1 MAYEQDGESDQ
12 LISKATWSLKVSGL
26 VCGVLLVLGRS
37 ASSGNVVWNPTFHQ
51 SSAPLTV
58 IVKNQVP
65 SHPLPQVPK
74 TIPNISNAALSKR
87 AAASEVIAFSPGKN
101 ADTTT
106 EGEGD
111 VSGATPAGVTGV
123 DSGAGTVG
131 GTTGAAGTAPGSTQ
145 STGPATGAAG
155 TGAASAQ
162 STLPATG
169 AAGTASESTQS
180 TMAATGGA
188 GTAPGPP
195 QPTAPPRGVGTPPP
209 SPPTPAAPT
218 PAAAPAARPTPAP
231 AAPTAGAG
239 AAP

>member
-12 LISKATWSLKVSGL
+12 LISKATWSLKLSGL

-131 GTTGAAGTAPGSTQ
+131 GTTGAAGTAPASTQ
-145 STGPATGAAG
+145 STVPTGGAGTGANSGAGSTEAATGAAG
-155 TGAASAQ
+155 TGANSAAG
-162 STLPATG
+162 STAAPTG
-169 AAGTASESTQS
+169 AAGTGANSGAGSTAAPTGAEGTGANSGAGS
-180 TMAATGGA
+180 TMAPTGAAGTGANSGA
-188 GTAPGPP
+188 GST
-195 QPTAPPRGVGTPPP
+195 
-209 SPPTPAAPT
+209 AAP
-218 PAAAPAARPTPAP
+218 
-231 AAPTAGAG
+231 
-239 AAP
+239 